1 MFCLFLSA
9 LLFVRFEN
17 TGYPQ
22 PSMCYDTKVLD
33 YTFKVQCTSDIM
45 VCLKTGP
52 QNRTRY
58 LVLY

>member
-22 PSMCYDTKVLD
+22 PSMCYDTNVLD
-33 YTFKVQCTSDIM
+33 YTLKVQCTSDIM

-52 QNRTRY
+52 QNITRH